1 MDLISTD
8 KAPAAIGPYSQAVK
22 TGGLLFCSGQ
32 IGIDPSTGR
41 LSGND
46 IKSQTKQ
53 VLNNLKAVLL
63 ASGLSLADVVKTTIF
78 LVNMDDFS
86 IVNEIY
92 GMEFG
97 DHKPARATVQA
108 AGLPLDALVE
118 IECMAEIKKA

>member
-1 MDLISTD
+1 MDFILTD

-32 IGIDPSTGR
+32 IGIDPSTGQ
-41 LSGND
+41 LSGNG

-53 VLNNLKAVLL
+53 ALNNLKAVLL
-63 ASGLSLADVVKTTIF
+63 SSELSLADVVKTTIF

-86 IVNEIY
+86 TVNEIY

-97 DHKPARATVQA
+97 DHKPARATVQV
-108 AGLPLDALVE
+108 AGLPIGALVE
-118 IECMAEIKKA
+118 IECIAEIRMA

>member
-1 MDLISTD
+1 MDFILTN

-41 LSGND
+41 LSGNG

-63 ASGLSLADVVKTTIF
+63 SSGLSLADVVKTTIF
-78 LVNMDDFS
+78 LVNMDDFLT
-86 IVNEIY
+86 VNEIY

-97 DHKPARATVQA
+97 DHKPARATVQVS
-108 AGLPLDALVE
+108 GLPLGALVE
-118 IECMAEIKKA
+118 IECMAEIKIA